1 MAVTNS
7 SLAISNTSST
17 PAAATTTPTY
27 AAPFL
32 QPLAGQLANYTAGLL
47 TTPTN
52 ICGMLPQVAQQN
64 VLQQGAQQAAA
75 TQGGLGALQYN
86 AQGQLVGAGTCG
98 TGIAGYQPYLNQASA
113 LASSTGYQQF
123 MSPYQQ
129 QVINPTLQQYDIQS
143 QINEQALP
151 AAAIQAGAYGGA
163 RCGVEQGVYQSQS
176 DLNRAL
182 LQSNL
187 EQQGYTQALGQANVV
202 QGEQAALANQQPS
215 LAANTINL
223 LSSAGAGQQAY
234 SQNIL
239 NAMTSG
245 NTIANQYPLTQLS
258 GIANLY
264 STIANATPGTP
275 GYPLLQNP
283 ASVAAN
289 TLGSV
294 VTGTGGTGA
303 LGAFSSSLGSAIS
316 SIGSG
321 IGSLLGYGST
331 PTPLTYDQAMALN
344 PNYGTG
350 NVLDPNSYG
359 NG

>member
-1 MAVTNS
+1 MAVTNP
-7 SLAISNTSST
+7 SLPIAAT
-17 PAAATTTPTY
+17 PANQAAAVTTPTY

-86 AQGQLVGAGTCG
+86 TQGQLTGATCG
-98 TGIAGYQPYLNQASA
+98 TGVAGYQPYLNQASA

-143 QINEQALP
+143 QIQKQGLP

-163 RCGVEQGVYQSQS
+163 RCGVEQAQYQSQS

-182 LQSNL
+182 LQSSL
-187 EQQGYTQALGQANVV
+187 EQQGYTQALCQANKV
-202 QGEQAALANQQPS
+202 QGQQTALASLQPT
-215 LAANTINL
+215 LAAQNINL
-223 LSSAGAGQQAY
+223 LSSAGAGSQAY

-258 GIANLY
+258 GIANLF

-275 GYPLLQNP
+275 GQPLLQNP
-283 ASVAAN
+283 ASIAAGI
-289 TLGSV
+289 LGSTIQNV
-294 VTGTGGTGA
+294 GGTGA
-303 LGAFSSSLGSAIS
+303 LGTFASSA
-316 SIGSG
+316 
-321 IGSLLGYGST
+321 
-331 PTPLTYDQAMALN
+331 
-344 PNYGTG
+344 G
-350 NVLDPNSYG
+350 NVLCQVLNPLGQLFNTPNHTTCGSQCGTWYNCG
-359 NG
+359 WGAG